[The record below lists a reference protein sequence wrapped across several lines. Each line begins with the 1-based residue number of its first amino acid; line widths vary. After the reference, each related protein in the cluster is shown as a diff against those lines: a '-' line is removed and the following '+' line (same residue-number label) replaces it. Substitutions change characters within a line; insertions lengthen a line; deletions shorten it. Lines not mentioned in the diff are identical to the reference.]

1 MHIHRLFI
9 SALSLHRYPKESES
23 KILTSTT
30 NYLFLSP
37 PKGFAHT
44 IGISINLHIALKNSS
59 IWIGSMGRCETTTY
73 DDDECTKKAT
83 FSFLP
88 PISIVSSPTW
98 PADQHRPHHEHNC
111 TNNKQQVLGRGIEQP
126 EKHAAFS
133 LLPISIYFWD
143 FLKHHENPEIQKQIT
158 FCAFLRT
165 TQFYSHA
172 IYESEVHAILVH
184 NFFRGT
190 YIAHMLHCYIA
201 HMLQDPLSLRGNE
214 MIFWPRS
221 ISSHLTIWSCQ
232 TYSLNMCTTRLHA
245 MELWTTNQNITCAH
259 TYLLFYELI
268 VCRCWCAKH
277 DSYIH
282 NTKCEARHTLKGIWW
297 FYFP

>member
-98 PADQHRPHHEHNC
+98 PASTTPRTQLH
-111 TNNKQQVLGRGIEQP
+111 QQQAASTWRGIEQP

-143 FLKHHENPEIQKQIT
+143 FLKHHENPEIQKQKI
-158 FCAFLRT
+158 
-165 TQFYSHA
+165 QK
-172 IYESEVHAILVH
+172 
-184 NFFRGT
+184 FR
-190 YIAHMLHCYIA
+190 
-201 HMLQDPLSLRGNE
+201 N
-214 MIFWPRS
+214 
-221 ISSHLTIWSCQ
+221 
-232 TYSLNMCTTRLHA
+232 
-245 MELWTTNQNITCAH
+245 
-259 TYLLFYELI
+259 
-268 VCRCWCAKH
+268 K
-277 DSYIH
+277 
-282 NTKCEARHTLKGIWW
+282 
-297 FYFP
+297 

>member
-98 PADQHRPHHEHNC
+98 PASTTPRTQLH
-111 TNNKQQVLGRGIEQP
+111 QQQ
-126 EKHAAFS
+126 AAS
-133 LLPISIYFWD
+133 TWTRYRTTRKARSILVVTHIYL
-143 FLKHHENPEIQKQIT
+143 FLRLSQTPRESRNSETKNPEIQKQIT

-165 TQFYSHA
+165 TQFHSHA

-184 NFFRGT
+184 IFFRGC
-190 YIAHMLHCYIA
+190 M
-201 HMLQDPLSLRGNE
+201 PWNFGR
-214 MIFWPRS
+214 R
-221 ISSHLTIWSCQ
+221 
-232 TYSLNMCTTRLHA
+232 TRTSRVLIH
-245 MELWTTNQNITCAH
+245 IYYPPIH
-259 TYLLFYELI
+259 FYELI